1 MKRILT
7 EAVSWSLGQLP
18 LQAKRAAPREV
29 SVAMRSTT
37 SEPSELLGW
46 QPFGVSW
53 VCSLT
58 ITVLALALGAPAQSQ
73 DPPHP
78 AESIAEAARNVREQK
93 LNSTKHPKI
102 ITNDDLGGQYSVS
115 GASASP
121 PESSSTNRAEAP
133 KPPAGECDNPDAER
147 LKTDLLAV
155 QEEQDQIHREL
166 SYQPQV
172 ISGPNL
178 DLKNF
183 KPGHSGFDAGGPPLL
198 ETKPLIPARM
208 TEVNLEE
215 KIASLKRAL
224 RIACES
230 PEDARIQMKL
240 DQAEQELNL
249 LQRQLVLD
257 QAAYYSKPNY
267 AGDAAGKA
275 KLDAELQQSQ
285 YLQSEIERLK
295 GELAASQANQI
306 AK

>member
-1 MKRILT
+1 LV
-7 EAVSWSLGQLP
+7 A
-18 LQAKRAAPREV
+18 QA
-29 SVAMRSTT
+29 
-37 SEPSELLGW
+37 
-46 QPFGVSW
+46 
-53 VCSLT
+53 
-58 ITVLALALGAPAQSQ
+58 
-73 DPPHP
+73 
-78 AESIAEAARNVREQK
+78 EQ
-93 LNSTKHPKI
+93 
-102 ITNDDLGGQYSVS
+102 G
-115 GASASP
+115 
-121 PESSSTNRAEAP
+121 
-133 KPPAGECDNPDAER
+133 
-147 LKTDLLAV
+147 
-155 QEEQDQIHREL
+155 QIHREL

-183 KPGHSGFDAGGPPLL
+183 KPGHSGLDVGGPPLL

-208 TEVNLEE
+208 TEVNLGE

-275 KLDAELQQSQ
+275 SSMPASADQNHSRVR
-285 YLQSEIERLK
+285 RLK
-295 GELAASQANQI
+295 GELAASQQTNRKVAVG
-306 AK
+306 ASGVLA

>member
-1 MKRILT
+1 MRRIIT
-7 EAVSWSLGQLP
+7 EAVSGSLERLP
-18 LQAKRAAPREV
+18 LQSKCANSREA

-46 QPFGVSW
+46 QPFGLSW

-58 ITVLALALGAPAQSQ
+58 IAVLVLPLGAPAKSQ
-73 DPPHP
+73 EPPHP
-78 AESIAEAARNVREQK
+78 AESIAQAARNVREQK

-102 ITNDDLGGQYSVS
+102 ITNDDLGGQNSVPS
-115 GASASP
+115 ASASLP
-121 PESSSTNRAEAP
+121 DSSSRKETEGPR
-133 KPPAGECDNPDAER
+133 PPAGECDNPDAER
-147 LKTDLLAV
+147 IKTDLLFA
-155 QEEQDQIHREL
+155 QGEQGQIHREL

-183 KPGHSGFDAGGPPLL
+183 KPGHSGLDVGGPPLL

-224 RIACES
+224 RVACES

-275 KLDAELQQSQ
+275 KLDAELQQTQ
-285 YLQSEIERLK
+285 NLQSEIERLK

>member
-1 MKRILT
+1 MKMNSNT
-7 EAVSWSLGQLP
+7 
-18 LQAKRAAPREV
+18 RE
-29 SVAMRSTT
+29 S
-37 SEPSELLGW
+37 SELLGW
-46 QPFGVSW
+46 QLFGVSW

-58 ITVLALALGAPAQSQ
+58 ITVLGLALGASAQSQ
-73 DPPHP
+73 EPPRP
-78 AESIAEAARNVREQK
+78 AESVAEAARNVREQK
-93 LNSTKHPKI
+93 SHSMKHPKV
-102 ITNDDLGGQYSVS
+102 ITNDDLPEQSLAPS
-115 GASASP
+115 ASTSP
-121 PESSSTNRAEAP
+121 PESSPPKAAEAP
-133 KPPAGECDNPDAER
+133 KPHEGDCDNPDAER
-147 LKTDLLAV
+147 LKTELLAV
-155 QEEQDQIHREL
+155 QGEQDQIRREL

-183 KPGHSGFDAGGPPLL
+183 KPGHSGLDVGGPPVL

-275 KLDAELQQSQ
+275 KLDAELQQTQ
-285 YLQSEIERLK
+285 NLQSEIERLK
-295 GELAASQANQI
+295 SELAASQANQI